1 MRIAMRKH
9 LFFLLCMLLG
19 LSSCNEYSY
28 LQKTSD
34 VEYKYDAAK
43 AYYAEGRYGRASELL
58 GSVLASLKGTEYGE
72 ESLYLLAM
80 ANYKRKDYESAG
92 SYFKKYYQSYPKG
105 TYVELARFY
114 SGYMLY
120 KQAPDPR
127 LDQHST
133 EEAIAEFQSFL
144 DYYPQTR
151 LKAQSQEM
159 IGVLQDKLVEK
170 EYLAAKLY
178 YNMGS
183 YVNNRAGGSNSDACV
198 VTDEDALKDFPFA
211 SASRREEFSILI
223 LRSKYQLARQSV
235 EEKREARF
243 RDAID
248 EYYAFMNDFPE
259 SKYAREAKDILDDA
273 ESIVKKKKL
282 DISEK
287 ED

>member
-1 MRIAMRKH
+1 MRSRFI
-9 LFFLLCMLLG
+9 FLLCVLLC

-43 AYYAEGRYGRASELL
+43 AYYAEGRYRRACELL
-58 GSVLASLKGTEYGE
+58 SSVLASLKGTEYGE
-72 ESLYLLAM
+72 ESLFLLAM
-80 ANYKRKDYESAG
+80 ANYKHKDYESAG
-92 SYFKKYYQSYPKG
+92 DYFKKYYQSYPKG
-105 TYVELARFY
+105 LYVEQARYY

-120 KQAPDPR
+120 KQVPDAR
-127 LDQHST
+127 LDQHCT

-159 IGVLQDKLVEK
+159 IAALQDKLVEK
-170 EYLAAKLY
+170 EYLSAKLY
-178 YNMGS
+178 FDMGS
-183 YVNNRAGGSNSDACV
+183 YVNNRAGGSNYDACM
-198 VTDEDALKDFPFA
+198 VTAQNALKDFPFA
-211 SASRREEFSILI
+211 SAERREEFSILI
-223 LRSKYQLARQSV
+223 LRCKYQLARQSV

-259 SKYAREAKDILDDA
+259 SKYAREAQSIFADA

-287 ED
+287 DD